1 MLPSIPGSLIFIRE
15 VAAANARIA
24 RAKDTCRV
32 WLIRLA
38 YAVAAIAATA
48 ISAMNVLVNRVFGF
62 MIVSFLS
69 V

>member
-1 MLPSIPGSLIFIRE
+1 
-15 VAAANARIA
+15 
-24 RAKDTCRV
+24 V